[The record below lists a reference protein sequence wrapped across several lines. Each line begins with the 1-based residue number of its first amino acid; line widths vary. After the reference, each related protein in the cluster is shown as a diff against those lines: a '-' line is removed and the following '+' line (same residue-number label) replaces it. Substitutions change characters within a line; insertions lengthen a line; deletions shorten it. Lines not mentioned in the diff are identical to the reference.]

1 MPSSPHDHSLN
12 ALPPG
17 SVVGDYTI
25 ESELGSGGFSIV
37 YLARHNLVGGGGGQD
52 WWLALKEYLPAEVA
66 GRDRDGSTVRPTRSD
81 LWEAF
86 QDGLRRFKE
95 EAQLLVRFRRLPNV
109 VDCLNLVEANG
120 TAYLAMEYDDG
131 LPLSRFLQLREE
143 QGFPF
148 SEDDLLAV
156 VVPLLECLAEVH
168 RAGVLHRDIKPGNIF
183 VRRPDDVTGRPA
195 EPMLL
200 DFGAAKQDYLGRHSR
215 SGAPY
220 TPGYAALEQTS
231 SMHGMGPWTDIY
243 ALGATMWRMAAG
255 GNPAHVQ
262 EHGPS
267 PVDVLSRSY
276 ALGRGEPDPMPSAAE
291 LGAGRFSA
299 HVLEMIDSCLE
310 IYPEDRPQ
318 DSGELLGLLETRG
331 DMTDSGSAGTIIG
344 IDLGTS
350 YSCVSIVDGETVRVI
365 ENSEGS
371 RTTPSVVAYTDEGEI
386 LVGQSAKRQAVV
398 NPTNTLAAVK
408 RLMGSRFHD
417 EFVQRNIGKMAFD
430 IVEAPNG
437 NAWVSARGG
446 TLRPPRSPPKS

>member
-1 MPSSPHDHSLN
+1 M
-12 ALPPG
+12 
-17 SVVGDYTI
+17 
-25 ESELGSGGFSIV
+25 
-37 YLARHNLVGGGGGQD
+37 
-52 WWLALKEYLPAEVA
+52 ALKEYLPAEVA

-243 ALGATMWRMAAG
+243 ALGGMMWRMVAA
-255 GNPAHVQ
+255 ATQ
-262 EHGPS
+262 R
-267 PVDVLSRSY
+267 LSRST
-276 ALGRGEPDPMPSAAE
+276 APVRWTCCRAATRWDGANRTRCRARRSWGRA
-291 LGAGRFSA
+291 
-299 HVLEMIDSCLE
+299 
-310 IYPEDRPQ
+310 
-318 DSGELLGLLETRG
+318 
-331 DMTDSGSAGTIIG
+331 
-344 IDLGTS
+344 
-350 YSCVSIVDGETVRVI
+350 
-365 ENSEGS
+365 GS
-371 RTTPSVVAYTDEGEI
+371 RHTCW
-386 LVGQSAKRQAVV
+386 R
-398 NPTNTLAAVK
+398 
-408 RLMGSRFHD
+408 
-417 EFVQRNIGKMAFD
+417 
-430 IVEAPNG
+430 
-437 NAWVSARGG
+437 
-446 TLRPPRSPPKS
+446 